1 MSPVRREPSKTLAAV
16 FDAAKKSVDTPMN
29 DISLAPN
36 AAPVKAGGAFFVE
49 TVTWVQHWT
58 PSLFSFRT
66 TRDPSLRFSSGQFVM
81 VGLTKEDGKPLVRAY
96 SIASPAW
103 HEELEFY
110 SIKVADGPLTSR
122 LQQIK
127 VGDEVLIGRKPTG
140 TLVLDGLKPG
150 KRLWM
155 LGTGT
160 GLAPWLSLARDPELY
175 ERFDE
180 VIVTHTVRAVADLNY
195 RELFETELPNDEILG
210 ELIGGKLRYYPTV
223 TREPF
228 RTQGRI
234 TDLIASGKL
243 FTDLGVPP
251 FDPAVDR
258 LMLCGGPSVLADLKQ
273 QLLERGYVEGSI
285 ASPGDFVLERAFV
298 ET

>member
-1 MSPVRREPSKTLAAV
+1 
-16 FDAAKKSVDTPMN
+16 MN
-29 DISLAPN
+29 DVSVAQTPLNETP
-36 AAPVKAGGAFFVE
+36 PLKASGAFFVE

-66 TRDPSLRFSSGQFVM
+66 TRDPALRFASGQFVM
-81 VGLTKEDGKPLVRAY
+81 VGLMKEDGKPLVRAY

-110 SIKVADGPLTSR
+110 SIKVPDGPLTSR
-122 LQQIK
+122 LQNIQ
-127 VGDEVLIGRKPTG
+127 VGDQVLIGRKPTG

-150 KRLWM
+150 KRLYM

-160 GLAPWLSLARDPELY
+160 GLAPWLSLARDPEVY

-180 VIVTHTVRAVADLNY
+180 VIVTHTVREVGDLNY
-195 RELFETELPNDEILG
+195 RELLEEELPNDEYLG
-210 ELIGGKLRYYPTV
+210 ELIGPKLRYYPTV
-223 TREPF
+223 TREEF
-228 RTQGRI
+228 KTKGRI

-243 FTDLGVPP
+243 FEDLGVPP
-251 FDPAVDR
+251 LDPAVDR

-273 QLLERGYVEGSI
+273 LLLDRGYQEGSL
-285 ASPGDFVLERAFV
+285 ANPGDFVLEKAFV